1 MGCCGQK
8 REALTRRLSVT
19 STRPTTFEVIEPPS
33 ADATPPLRLHYLQ
46 SRPLLVRGPVTG
58 RVYQFSGAHPDSN
71 VDSRDA
77 DALLRTH
84 LFRQAG

>member
-8 REALTRRLSVT
+8 RAALTRRLSGA
-19 STRPTTFEVIEPPS
+19 SPSPTTLEVIEPPS
-33 ADATPPLRLHYLQ
+33 ADATPPVRLHYLQ

-58 RVYQFSGAHPDSN
+58 RVYQFSGAHPDAN

-77 DALLRTH
+77 GALLRTH
-84 LFRQAG
+84 LFRQVG